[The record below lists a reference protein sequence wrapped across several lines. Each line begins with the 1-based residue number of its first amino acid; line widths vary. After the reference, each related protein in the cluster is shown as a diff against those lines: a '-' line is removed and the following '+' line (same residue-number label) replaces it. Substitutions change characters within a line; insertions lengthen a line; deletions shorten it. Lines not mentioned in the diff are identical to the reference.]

1 MPSQAMRR
9 SRRATA
15 SLKRLN
21 KVFERS
27 EASLVPSLP
36 IRNTTYGIWGA
47 TPLRV
52 IEEAIAVLEGI
63 GLLGEA
69 APQGIVVDAG
79 TGDGRVPAVLAACD
93 PTRPVYGIEQDPA
106 LFAQTLANL
115 QRIRAR
121 GVIDH
126 TRIYLVEADYCEMAT
141 YEACGLDFGQI
152 GFVFNYPD
160 GNQRRLARFI
170 AEHGGVGT
178 RLCLLT
184 HDRSLELD
192 ELKLQVRRDV
202 TVGDEPSWRLSVYGR
217 V

>member
-1 MPSQAMRR
+1 MRT
-9 SRRATA
+9 SRNRRTTA

-27 EASLVPSLP
+27 EASLVHSLP
-36 IRNTTYGIWGA
+36 IRKTISGIWGS

-52 IEEAIAVLEGI
+52 IEEAISVLEDI

-69 APQGIVVDAG
+69 TPQGVVVDAG
-79 TGDGRVPAVLAACD
+79 TGDGRVPAVLAAID

-106 LFAQTLANL
+106 LFAQALMSL
-115 QRIRAR
+115 QGLRAK

-141 YEACGLDFGQI
+141 YEAAGLDFSQTGI
-152 GFVFNYPD
+152 IFNYPD
-160 GNQRRLARFI
+160 GNQKRLAQFI
-170 AEHGGVGT
+170 AEHGGIGT

-184 HDRSLELD
+184 HDRSLEIDDL
-192 ELKLQVRRDV
+192 ELQVRRDV
-202 TVGDEPSWRLSVYGR
+202 TVGDEPSWRLSIYGR
-217 V
+217 PR